1 MTENKE
7 KFVRAN
13 RVPTNGEIEL
23 AVERL
28 SPNWARA
35 APRPRTGGISY
46 YILQSLAHG
55 RSQAVVLEIKRL
67 PRRLGDSP

>member
-1 MTENKE
+1 MTKNKE
-7 KFVRAN
+7 NLVRADPA
-13 RVPTNGEIEL
+13 PTEVEIEL

-35 APRPRTGGISY
+35 APRSRTGGIS

-55 RSQAVVLEIKRL
+55 RSHAVVLEIKRL